1 MVTKEEIV
9 KALKGCY
16 DPEIP
21 VNVYDLGLIYD
32 IAIKAGKVSIKMTLT
47 APGCPMAKMI
57 SYDIEAKLK
66 KVKGVNE
73 VSVEVVWDPP
83 WTPDRMTD
91 EAKRV
96 LGIS

>member
-1 MVTKEEIV
+1 MVTKEEII
-9 KALKGCY
+9 KALKTCY

-21 VNVYDLGLIYD
+21 INVYDLGLIYD
-32 IAIKAGKVSIKMTLT
+32 IAVKGGKVQVKMTLT
-47 APGCPMAKMI
+47 APGCPMARMI

-66 KVKGVNE
+66 KVKGVKE

-91 EAKRV
+91 EAKRI
-96 LGIS
+96 LGVS